1 MKQII
6 LAMLAIILFSTIDA
20 RAGVVVK
27 KHHTTLAI
35 VSPVPN
41 ASQQANSTKRT
52 VFQKVAEAVGNGINT
67 LPRTVY
73 IIMAIVGLG
82 WLAMGINSN
91 FEGRKWA
98 LSLLLYI
105 LGWIP
110 GLVYTLIMM
119 KRYYK

>member
-1 MKQII
+1 MKQLI
-6 LAMLAIILFSTIDA
+6 LAILAVLFFGTIDA
-20 RAGVVVK
+20 RAGVAIKKQHATVVI
-27 KHHTTLAI
+27 A
-35 VSPVPN
+35 SPETNTVK
-41 ASQQANSTKRT
+41 QACRSKRT
-52 VFQKVAEAVGNGINT
+52 VFQRVAEAVTNGISA
-67 LPRTVY
+67 LPRAVY

-91 FEGRKWA
+91 FEGSKWA

-110 GLVYTLIMM
+110 GIVYTLIMM